1 MELLSVVHIM
11 RETEK
16 AGKLSG
22 TISKIYVVTRR
33 RASYVDENGSLTRYI
48 TFIMTIKE

>member
-22 TISKIYVVTRR
+22 TISAKYML
-33 RASYVDENGSLTRYI
+33 SLVGELLMLMKMAVLRGT
-48 TFIMTIKE
+48 